1 MAGVGFYGK
10 LPMRGDFL
18 GRSLGQDFIQPWDEW
33 LQGALQAGQDGLQQ
47 GWLGN
52 YLNSPIWHYVLAA
65 GLCGP
70 SAMVGVVIASVD
82 TVGRYFPLTVAA
94 PLEGRPVPALV
105 MPAVLEWCRTAEAV
119 ALSALEPEHGFD
131 AFEAAVAELA
141 PPAVSGAEIGMA
153 PAVTIIE
160 GEVAPALLRLVV
172 EPGAGSSLWW
182 TDGTPEIPGVGL
194 RADGMPT
201 PQQAVALF
209 DGQWERWGW
218 NRR

>member
-1 MAGVGFYGK
+1 MAAVGFYGK

-18 GRSLGQDFIQPWDEW
+18 GRSLAQDFVRPWDDW
-33 LQGALQAGQDGLQQ
+33 LQGVLQAGQDGLQQ
-47 GWLGN
+47 GWLGH
-52 YLNSPIWHYVLAA
+52 YLNSPIWHYVLGA

-70 SAMVGVVIASVD
+70 TAMVGVVIASVD

-94 PLEGRPVPALV
+94 PLEGGPVPALV
-105 MPAVLEWCRTAEAV
+105 VPLVLDWCRNAEAV
-119 ALSALEPEHGFD
+119 ALSALEPDKGFD
-131 AFEAAVAELA
+131 DFEAAVAGLA
-141 PPAVSGAEIGMA
+141 PPEVSGAEIGPA
-153 PAVTIIE
+153 PSVTPIE
-160 GEVAPALLRLVV
+160 GEVTSALLRLAV
-172 EPGAGSSLWW
+172 EAGGSLWW
-182 TDGTPEIPGVGL
+182 TDGTPDVPGVGL